1 MENTASHR
9 NPARNAQAGIVITG
23 LALLLLLTF
32 GAQRQLIAQGFVS
45 ATAGNSVETQ
55 LFDLTGQRSPSVEV
69 ITQLQYTQQAL
80 FKTEL
85 LDAAGQVISQVSQ
98 DFDSRNATSA
108 KKLSIDSWPNPD
120 QIKVRLSVA
129 SQSVTAALPTGT
141 AAADVPVIF
150 EVNVY
155 RRWLNRS
162 YLWPGLVACIGLW
175 IIVNMA
181 KKKSNAWR

>member
-1 MENTASHR
+1 MENTSFR
-9 NPARNAQAGIVITG
+9 QSSARNAQVGIIITS
-23 LALLLLLTF
+23 LVLILLLLF

-45 ATAGNSVETQ
+45 TTAGNSVETQ
-55 LFDLTGQRSPSVEV
+55 LFNLAGQPSPSVEV

-85 LDAAGQVISQVSQ
+85 LDGAGQVISQVSQ
-98 DFDSRNATSA
+98 DFDSRSTTSA
-108 KKLSIDSWPNPD
+108 KKLSINSWPDPD
-120 QIKVRLSVA
+120 QVKVRLSVA

-155 RRWLNRS
+155 RQRLNRS
-162 YLWPGLVACIGLW
+162 YLWPGLFACIGLW
-175 IIVNMA
+175 IMVNMA
-181 KKKSNAWR
+181 EKKSNTWR